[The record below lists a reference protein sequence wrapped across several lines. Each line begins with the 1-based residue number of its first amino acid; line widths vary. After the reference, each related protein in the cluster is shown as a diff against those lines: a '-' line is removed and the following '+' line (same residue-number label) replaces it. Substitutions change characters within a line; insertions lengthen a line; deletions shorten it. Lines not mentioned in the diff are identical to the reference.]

1 MKRLTTL
8 LTAVVLSLHLT
19 AENYLELAAQA
30 GKEGKYEAVVEYT
43 TQHLSTSPKDAAA
56 YYYRAVGYATLE
68 EYGKALK
75 DVKQAI
81 AFYNKKCADL
91 TLTNLYALRAMIYE
105 QIEDYEKALAD
116 YNTAVK
122 KDKNNVEAY
131 TNRAEYYYRMDEYAL
146 AEQDYRKAAMLQ
158 PDNSEWQI
166 EMARCRLAQALYE
179 DARAILKP
187 LTKLE
192 PRNEEARRLLAL
204 VYLYQ
209 DQKQTFV
216 DHYLIYLDL
225 ADGGDLT
232 PLAMVAA
239 NGAYSYVIKA
249 ITRMLATTDN
259 KTYWY
264 GVRARIYRE
273 NKHYEEALG
282 DLQKMEQAYGDSIE
296 NPFVYYQM
304 AKCYDGLYDF
314 TKAVGYYSKLI
325 HFLGQTNRLEAT
337 YYLDRANAYCN
348 QGDID
353 KALTDTESALS
364 LATGGSSVIYF
375 YRGWFY
381 EMVRNYK
388 AAFEE
393 YNKAITMD
401 DGVFHTLYLLRGKNY
416 LLHQQDTA
424 RANADFETVL
434 GMDTLV
440 AEGSCRHYALAYLG
454 RYVEAKAWMNRLL
467 ETNPDAGNYYD
478 AACLYSRMGEAEQA
492 VAYLRKAFELGYRSL
507 VHIIQDNDLDA
518 IRERDDFKELLQQY
532 QKEKVKSLLEQLT
545 F

>member
-1 MKRLTTL
+1 MKRLTIL
-8 LTAVVLSLHLT
+8 LTAVVLSLHLM

-30 GKEGKYEAVVEYT
+30 GKEGKYESVVEYIT
-43 TQHLSTSPKDAAA
+43 RYLSTSPKDAAA
-56 YYYRAVGYATLE
+56 YFYRAIAYVHFE

-75 DVKQAI
+75 DANQAI
-81 AFYNKKCADL
+81 AHYNKKCADL
-91 TLTNLYALRAMIYE
+91 TLTDLYGLRALIYE
-105 QIEDYEKALAD
+105 QIEEYEKALAD
-116 YNTAVK
+116 YNAAVK
-122 KDKNNVEAY
+122 KDKNNVDAY
-131 TNRAEYYYRMDEYAL
+131 TNRAELYYRMEEYDL

-166 EMARCRLAQALYE
+166 EVARCQLAQSRYE
-179 DARAILKP
+179 EASAILKP

-192 PRNEEARRLLAL
+192 PRNEEARRLLSL

-209 DQKQTFV
+209 DQKQDFV
-216 DHYLIYLDL
+216 DHYLLYLEM

-232 PLAMVAA
+232 PLAMVAED
-239 NGAYSYVIKA
+239 GVYSYVIKA
-249 ITRMLATTDN
+249 IARMLSTTDN

-314 TKAVGYYSKLI
+314 PKAIAYYTRLI
-325 HFLGQTNRLEAT
+325 RFLKQNHQEEAA
-337 YYLDRANAYCN
+337 YYIDRADAYCN
-348 QGDID
+348 KGDID
-353 KALTDTESALS
+353 KALTDTEKAQEIIAS
-364 LATGGSSVIYF
+364 GSSVIY
-375 YRGWFY
+375 YRRGWIY
-381 EMVRNYK
+381 EMARNYT

-393 YNKAITMD
+393 YNKAINMD
-401 DGVFHTLYLLRGKNY
+401 DGVTNVMYLLRGKNY
-416 LLHQQDTA
+416 LLHRQDTA
-424 RANADFETVL
+424 RAHTDFETVL

-454 RYVEAKAWMNRLL
+454 RYEEAKRWMNQLL
-467 ETNPDAGNYYD
+467 EAYPDAGQYYD

-492 VAYLRKAFELGYRSL
+492 VVYLRKAFESGYRSL

-518 IRERDDFKELLQQY
+518 IRERDDFKELLQHY

-545 F
+545 N